1 MATPIVPADPLEVVF
16 MASPET
22 APPTAGAASL
32 IGTTI
37 EWYDNSSDQT
47 YDLRFLAI
55 HGA

>member
-1 MATPIVPADPLEVVF
+1 MVSTATAAPARSGIRRIV
-16 MASPET
+16 
-22 APPTAGAASL
+22 AASL

-37 EWYDNSSDQT
+37 EWSDNSSDQT